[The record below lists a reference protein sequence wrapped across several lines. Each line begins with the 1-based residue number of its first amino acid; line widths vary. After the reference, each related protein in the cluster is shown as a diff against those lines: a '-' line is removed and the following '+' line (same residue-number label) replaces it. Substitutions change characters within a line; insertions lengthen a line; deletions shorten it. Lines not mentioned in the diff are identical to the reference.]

1 MKCCSRK
8 RVRLAG
14 AIPSGIALVLLPKC
28 PACIAAYVAAATGLT
43 LTAGSASWLR
53 TTILFLCSGV
63 VVANVVSL
71 LRTRLAFQRWQRW
84 LSDRLTLVYALILH
98 PRTAPGA
105 RR

>member
-28 PACIAAYVAAATGLT
+28 PACIAAYLAAATGLS
-43 LTAGSASWLR
+43 LSIGSASWLR
-53 TTILFLCSGV
+53 TAILILCSGV
-63 VVANVVSL
+63 VVVNVVSL
-71 LRTRLAFQRWQRW
+71 LRTRLVFQRWQRW
-84 LSDRLTLVYALILH
+84 LNDRLTFVFALILH